1 MSYSGYI
8 LVLILV
14 FSSFFKL
21 NAQSSFYDINTIQ
34 KIEIVFNQSNWDY
47 QMDTSRLGLDGFIH
61 ADTVKINGAI
71 YMHAG
76 VKYKGNS
83 SYDST
88 FIKNPVHI
96 ELDSYQNQD
105 YLGVKDIKLSNCYA
119 DPSMIREVLA
129 YKILSDFMDC
139 PASNFAMLFING
151 NYIGLYSNDES
162 INKDFCASRF
172 YSDENTFIKCN
183 PVVTPGPT
191 TKSSLRY
198 LTADS
203 SDYYNFYEMKSDF
216 GWTELLRL
224 CDSTSNNPNAI
235 QNLYDLDRLLWMLAF
250 DNVLVN
256 LDSYIGVFS
265 QNYYLYKN
273 NHNKFCPIVW
283 DLNMSFGGFPY
294 LGSGNTSM
302 NSLSVSAMQQMT
314 LNTHASE
321 SQWPLMKAVLSN
333 TEWKK
338 KYIAHAKTI
347 VENYF
352 VNNQYLTLATSY
364 RNLIDSAVLADSNKF
379 YSYQDFQN
387 SLTTNIV
394 NGSYTIPGISTLV
407 DARKTYLQSTAEF
420 QSVAPEITTFYLSKN
435 TPDLGDTVVVTAKI
449 NNSGSG
455 SGWFYYRENL
465 TQQFSKIQLFDN
477 GQNGDTILGDSNFSN
492 HFILNC
498 NKLEYY
504 FYAEN
509 SDACVYLPQE
519 AEHQFFKLFSSSV
532 IPSVNQVYINEC
544 MASNVSYEYDEFGQY
559 EDWIELYN
567 AGTNRIDL
575 GGCFLSDEKSN
586 PYKFVFPVNTWIEAK
601 SFLIVFADEDPSTKY
616 YTHCNF
622 KLSADGD
629 KVLLSDIN
637 GNLQDSLSFGQQT
650 DDYSYGRCPDGI
662 GNFIELNK
670 PSFKSSNCIVQKMED
685 ENQIQ
690 CKIYPNPAKENLT
703 IEVNKNKINVE
714 FYNSIGKCILVCK
727 SESGHIHL
735 DISQLPAGVYFVK
748 VSIEGEVSFLKKFI
762 KN

>member
-1 MSYSGYI
+1 MSYSGCI

-47 QMDTSRLGLDGFIH
+47 QMDTSRLGLDGFVH
-61 ADTVKINGAI
+61 ADTIKINGFI
-71 YMHAG
+71 LTNAG

-88 FIKNPVHI
+88 FLKNPIHI

-203 SDYYNFYEMKSDF
+203 SAYFNFYEMKSDF
-216 GWTELLRL
+216 GWKELTNL
-224 CDSTSNNPNAI
+224 CDSASNNVSAI
-235 QNLYDLDRLLWMLAF
+235 ENLFDLDRLLWMLAF

-265 QNYYLYKN
+265 QNYYLYKD
-273 NHNKFCPIVW
+273 NHNQFCPIVW

-302 NSLSVSAMQQMT
+302 NSLSVSSMQQLT
-314 LNTHASE
+314 LNTHISE

-333 TEWKK
+333 SEWKK
-338 KYIAHAKTI
+338 KYIAHARTI

-352 VNNQYLTLATSY
+352 SNNQYLSLANSY

-387 SLTTNIV
+387 SLSTNIV

-407 DARKTYLQSTAEF
+407 DARKTYLQSSAEF
-420 QSVAPEITTFYLSKN
+420 QYVVPEIDTYFLSKN

-449 NNSGSG
+449 NNTINSSI
-455 SGWFYYRENL
+455 WFYYRENL
-465 TQQFSKIQLFDN
+465 TQKFSKIQLFDN
-477 GQNGDTILGDSNFSN
+477 GQNGDTISGDSKFSTR
-492 HFILNC
+492 FVLNS
-498 NKLEYY
+498 NALDFY

-509 SDACVYLPQE
+509 LAACKYLPQE
-519 AEHQFFKLFSSSV
+519 AEHQFFKLFSSSAS
-532 IPSVNQVYINEC
+532 PSANQVFINEL
-544 MASNVSYEYDEFGQY
+544 MASNVSYEKDEFGQY

-567 AGTNRIDL
+567 AGTLSIDL

-586 PYKFVFPVNTWIEAK
+586 PYKFVFPVNTRIEAK
-601 SFLIVFADEDPSTKY
+601 SFLVIFADEDPSTKY

-622 KLSADGD
+622 KLSGNGD
-629 KVLLSDIN
+629 KILFSDIR
-637 GNLQDSLSFGQQT
+637 GNLLDSVSFGQQT

-662 GNFIELNK
+662 GNFTELNK
-670 PSFKSSNCIVQKMED
+670 PSFKKSNCTAQSIDME
-685 ENQIQ
+685 NKSQ
-690 CKIYPNPAKENLT
+690 CILFPNPAHSKLK
-703 IEVNKNKINVE
+703 IEANKNIINCE
-714 FYNSIGKCILVCK
+714 LCNSVGKCMYSVKNNSNNINL
-727 SESGHIHL
+727 E
-735 DISQLPAGVYFVK
+735 ISDLADGIYFIKITFENEENIV
-748 VSIEGEVSFLKKFI
+748 KKFI

>member
-1 MSYSGYI
+1 MSYSGYV

-21 NAQSSFYDINTIQ
+21 NAQSSFYDVNTIQ

-47 QMDTSRLGLDGFIH
+47 QMDTSRLGLDGFVH
-61 ADTVKINGAI
+61 ADTIKINGFI
-71 YMHAG
+71 LTNAG

-88 FIKNPVHI
+88 FLKNPVHI

-105 YLGVKDIKLSNCYA
+105 YQGVKDIKLSNCYA

-151 NYIGLYSNDES
+151 KYIGLYSNDES

-203 SDYYNFYEMKSDF
+203 SAYYSFYEMKSDF
-216 GWTELLRL
+216 GWKELTGL
-224 CDSTSNNPNAI
+224 CNSASNNVLSI
-235 QNLYDLDRLLWMLAF
+235 ENLFDLDRLLWMLAF

-273 NHNKFCPIVW
+273 NHDKFCPIVW

-352 VNNQYLTLATSY
+352 TNNQYLTLANSY

-387 SLTTNIV
+387 SISTNIV
-394 NGSYTIPGISTLV
+394 NGSYTIPGISTLA

-420 QSVAPEITTFYLSKN
+420 QLVAPEIDAYFLSKN
-435 TPDLGDTVVVTAKI
+435 TPDLGDPVVITAKI
-449 NNSGSG
+449 NNSGS
-455 SGWFYYRENL
+455 SNVWFYYRENL
-465 TQQFSKIQLFDN
+465 TQNFSKIQLFDN
-477 GQNGDTILGDSNFSN
+477 GQNGDTLQNDSKFSN
-492 HFILNC
+492 HFVLNS
-498 NKLEYY
+498 NSLDFY

-509 SDACVYLPQE
+509 SDACFYLPQE

-532 IPSVNQVYINEC
+532 SPSSNQVFINEL
-544 MASNVSYEYDEFGQY
+544 MASNVSYEKDEFGQY

-586 PYKFVFPVNTWIEAK
+586 PYKFVFPVDTWIEAH
-601 SFLIVFADEDPSTKY
+601 SFLVIFADEDPSTKY

-622 KLSADGD
+622 KLSGNGD
-629 KVLLSDIN
+629 KVILSDIR
-637 GNLQDSLSFGQQT
+637 GNLLDSVSFGQQT
-650 DDYSYGRCPDGI
+650 DDYSYGRCPDGT
-662 GNFIELNK
+662 GNFAEIKK
-670 PSFKSSNCIVQKMED
+670 PSFKKSNCPAQSVEEESK
-685 ENQIQ
+685 IQ
-690 CKIYPNPAKENLT
+690 CNLFPNPGYSQVH
-703 IEVNKNKINVE
+703 IESSQNIINCE
-714 FYNSIGKCILVCK
+714 LCNSIGKSIFTVRT
-727 SESGHIHL
+727 ETEHL
-735 DISQLPAGVYFVK
+735 NLEVSDLPAGIYFIKITFANEENIV
-748 VSIEGEVSFLKKFI
+748 KKFI